1 MITENET
8 YYEIDPFFQSDLE
21 IEVNELL
28 SSSKYNNK
36 PIEIVKMRFGLGEYD
51 IPYTWDDIASE
62 LDLTPMRCKQAFS
75 NVIRDLKIKN
85 LN

>member
-62 LDLTPMRCKQAFS
+62 LDLTPMRCKQSFS
-75 NVIRDLKIKN
+75 NVIRDLKKKN